1 MIYWLYRNRE
11 TNLVVWSHKIMT
23 EMGGS
28 KKWSLIGDYSTRS
41 KTFTSYEY

>member
-1 MIYWLYRNRE
+1 MIYWLYRNHK
-11 TNLVVWSHKIMT
+11 TNLVVWSRKLMS

-28 KKWSLIGDYSTRS
+28 KKWSLIGDYCTRT